1 MSAVSRRYACTAG
14 HLCFS
19 HPTSLSR
26 EYGRTREI
34 QADASTSFS
43 CSTDEE
49 EQFYA
54 NEEEEDNCE
63 AENNGSLNG
72 DSCASAATL
81 LDHTDTTQARAGNDN
96 FIHDNGSF
104 FVNNQPAA
112 RVGNSAVTNDTAE
125 QEDKELLLQRQV
137 ELVATLTGKVALLQV
152 QIRAMA
158 RANRKLQVAL
168 RATNR
173 AGTTSYTSN
182 DGFKHE
188 VTEAINN
195 VLKRHTRWG
204 SKRTG
209 ALVAQAV
216 WAQGGT
222 KPELLKLSRKHFRDH
237 VLLHTV
243 QCLKRDGSGRRD
255 SLLRKH

>member
-1 MSAVSRRYACTAG
+1 MSRRYACTAG

-49 EQFYA
+49 EQFNA

-125 QEDKELLLQRQV
+125 QEDKELSLQRQV

-195 VLKRHTRWG
+195 VLKDIL
-204 SKRTG
+204 
-209 ALVAQAV
+209 A
-216 WAQGGT
+216 GGRN
-222 KPELLKLSRKHFRDH
+222 EQ
-237 VLLHTV
+237 VL
-243 QCLKRDGSGRRD
+243 
-255 SLLRKH
+255 